1 MKRIELNKL
10 DTSWDEY
17 ITALTHTAFSARL
30 GSEKVKVWNAEP
42 PTLAD
47 QPDEAQHRLTST
59 HFCGRDSE
67 LLNASLGKDGYF
79 KFLLI
84 NYSIFPQ
91 SGV

>member
-47 QPDEAQHRLTST
+47 QPDEAQHRKSGPATQT
-59 HFCGRDSE
+59 HQYT
-67 LLNASLGKDGYF
+67 LLW
-79 KFLLI
+79 
-84 NYSIFPQ
+84 Q
-91 SGV
+91 RQ